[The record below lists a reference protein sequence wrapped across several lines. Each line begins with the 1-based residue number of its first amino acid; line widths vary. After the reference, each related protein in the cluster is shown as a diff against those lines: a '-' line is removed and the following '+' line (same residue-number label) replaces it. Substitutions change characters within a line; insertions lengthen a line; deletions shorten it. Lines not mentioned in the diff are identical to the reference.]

1 MQWTTSDIVI
11 GALLFISGFWLGRTS
26 KVLQASRIAQS
37 QWQSDPSISDAE
49 IEAQIRAGRPIEAIR
64 LYRRRSGAGLKEA
77 RQAVD
82 AMAQRLG
89 LRR

>member
-1 MQWTTSDIVI
+1 MQWTMSDIVI
-11 GALLFISGFWLGRTS
+11 SALLFISGFWLGRAS
-26 KVLQASRIAQS
+26 KVLQALRIVPS
-37 QWQSDPSISDAE
+37 QWQPDPSISDAE

-82 AMAQRLG
+82 TMARRLG
-89 LRR
+89 LHR

>member
-11 GALLFISGFWLGRTS
+11 GALLFICGFGLGRAS
-26 KVLQASRIAQS
+26 KAFDAARIAQS
-37 QWQSDPSISDAE
+37 QWQPDPSISDAE
-49 IEAQIRAGRPIEAIR
+49 IEAQLRAGRPIEAIR

-77 RQAVD
+77 KQAVD

>member
-1 MQWTTSDIVI
+1 MQWTMSDIVV
-11 GALLFISGFWLGRTS
+11 GALLFIGGFWLGRAS
-26 KVLQASRIAQS
+26 KAFDAARSAQS
-37 QWQSDPSISDAE
+37 QWQPDPSISDAE
-49 IEAQIRAGRPIEAIR
+49 IEAQLRAGRPIEAIR

-77 RQAVD
+77 KQAVD